1 MASANDMFQKV
12 GRATATTLS
21 APGYTTGDSS
31 VNIGSTTNWPT
42 DTGVTFAIDVVDA
55 AGERIAG
62 TYNVF
67 RGRVAGASQV
77 DQVVYEGG
85 DAHRSYPSGA
95 TTRVYIL
102 VSSYRDNRMVD
113 GILTHSN
120 PDGTLKN
127 NSVTTPAIVDASV
140 TVGKLTNPYK
150 FCAYRS
156 ATGPTV
162 PAATWTTIVLDAE
175 EFDTNSD
182 FNTANGRFTAP
193 LDGYYQIDVQV
204 ALASTGFTSGANAVG
219 AIYKNGSSIIQSAST
234 VGSGSATAQPRFNM
248 SRLFKLT
255 AGDYLEIK
263 AYISEDGRTISN
275 GINANYM
282 SGHLVSLV

>member
-1 MASANDMFQKV
+1 M
-12 GRATATTLS
+12 S
-21 APGYTTGDSS
+21 AP
-31 VNIGSTTNWPT
+31 
-42 DTGVTFAIDVVDA
+42 
-55 AGERIAG
+55 
-62 TYNVF
+62 
-67 RGRVAGASQV
+67 
-77 DQVVYEGG
+77 
-85 DAHRSYPSGA
+85 
-95 TTRVYIL
+95 
-102 VSSYRDNRMVD
+102 
-113 GILTHSN
+113 
-120 PDGTLKN
+120 N
-127 NSVTTPAIVDASV
+127 NNDLLAIVDMAGAVTKKITRADLLKGTALPADTVTTLAIVDGAV

-204 ALASTGFTSGANAVG
+204 ALASTGFTSGANAIG

-234 VGSGSATAQPRFNM
+234 VGSGSTTAQPRFNM

-263 AYISEDGRTISN
+263 AYISEGGRTVTS

>member
-113 GILTHSN
+113 GLM
-120 PDGTLKN
+120 
-127 NSVTTPAIVDASV
+127 V
-140 TVGKLTNPYK
+140 KLQRRYWPLQLVQRWRTALES
-150 FCAYRS
+150 CACQCYS
-156 ATGPTV
+156 
-162 PAATWTTIVLDAE
+162 
-175 EFDTNSD
+175 
-182 FNTANGRFTAP
+182 
-193 LDGYYQIDVQV
+193 
-204 ALASTGFTSGANAVG
+204 
-219 AIYKNGSSIIQSAST
+219 
-234 VGSGSATAQPRFNM
+234 
-248 SRLFKLT
+248 
-255 AGDYLEIK
+255 
-263 AYISEDGRTISN
+263 
-275 GINANYM
+275 
-282 SGHLVSLV
+282 

>member
-1 MASANDMFQKV
+1 M
-12 GRATATTLS
+12 S
-21 APGYTTGDSS
+21 APNNNDLL
-31 VNIGSTTNWPT
+31 
-42 DTGVTFAIDVVDA
+42 AIVDM
-55 AGERIAG
+55 
-62 TYNVF
+62 
-67 RGRVAGASQV
+67 AGAV
-77 DQVVYEGG
+77 
-85 DAHRSYPSGA
+85 
-95 TTRVYIL
+95 TKKITRADL
-102 VSSYRDNRMVD
+102 
-113 GILTHSN
+113 LK
-120 PDGTLKN
+120 GTALPADT
-127 NSVTTPAIVDASV
+127 VTTPAIVDASV

-156 ATGPTV
+156 AAGPTV

-204 ALASTGFTSGANAVG
+204 ALASTGFTNGANAIG

-234 VGSGSATAQPRFNM
+234 VGSGSSTAQPRFNM
-248 SRLFKLT
+248 SRLFMLT

-263 AYISEDGRTISN
+263 AYISEGGRTISN